1 MFQVVFVGINHI
13 QIKMGSISLLLTY
26 IALTYTWVLSN
37 YQIHIRD
44 FTRHSKRMSVTR
56 YMKTSLAFSTVSDNY
71 SSFVI
76 NSIPRKLINTSIFWH
91 FMECYCLTDFIF
103 PEILQFLSL
112 FVCKLRR
119 IPFLWI
125 STFPNTCITHK
136 KHEFLHR

>member
-1 MFQVVFVGINHI
+1 M
-13 QIKMGSISLLLTY
+13 KMASNSLLLTY
-26 IALTYTWVLSN
+26 IAFLTYTRVLSN

-56 YMKTSLAFSTVSDNY
+56 YLYMETSLAFSTVSDNY

-91 FMECYCLTDFIF
+91 FMECYFLTNFIL
-103 PEILQFLSL
+103 PEILQFLSM

-125 STFPNTCITHK
+125 STFPNITHK
-136 KHEFLHR
+136 EHEFLHR